1 MGTDEKFKAGNII
14 KIITNWYDAIK
25 VRPEDKEIFMKI
37 LKVDITNPVF
47 HMHISKNGDELDY
60 KKLANFIRGDIE
72 DIEKLI
78 KNKNKYFNKDLHEE
92 VVKFKNYLVKYSES
106 IEAGET
112 ARLEEME
119 KTILNVSEEYS
130 AILDELF
137 VE

>member
-14 KIITNWYDAIK
+14 EIITGWYDAIK
-25 VRPEDKEIFMKI
+25 VKPDDRELFMKV

-47 HMHISKNGDELDY
+47 HMDISKDGDELDY
-60 KKLANFIRGDIE
+60 KRLANFIREDIE

-78 KNKNKYFNKDLHEE
+78 KNKNKYFNKDLYEE
-92 VVKFKNYLVKYSES
+92 VVKFKNYLVRYSES

-112 ARLEEME
+112 AKLEEME
-119 KTILNVSEEYS
+119 KTILKVSGEYS
-130 AILDELF
+130 EILDELF